1 MFWLP
6 IIASCFSSLHL
17 NKEFT
22 FSSNIFAIIVCFTST
37 FFLEKSF
44 HLFYNKK
51 SILSLLEFSNLFLL
65 QVIDNKGY
73 NAWFVYSQGQFLHYH
88 CHNNNSNK
96 KIIFHV
102 VANFFLCM
110 QFLKIYLH
118 LFFSFIFWI
127 HACLCLHT
135 YIFKIHNFIIH
146 IDFNC
151 FTISNYNIFIYRGLF
166 H

>member
-1 MFWLP
+1 LTHNTQSF
-6 IIASCFSSLHL
+6 FSLLVVFLLFIWTKSLL
-17 NKEFT
+17 

-88 CHNNNSNK
+88 CHNNNSNT

-102 VANFFLCM
+102 VANFF
-110 QFLKIYLH
+110 FV
-118 LFFSFIFWI
+118 
-127 HACLCLHT
+127 HA
-135 YIFKIHNFIIH
+135 IFKDLSSFVL
-146 IDFNC
+146 
-151 FTISNYNIFIYRGLF
+151 LF
-166 H
+166 HLLDSCLFMFAHSHFQDP